1 MKIFKT
7 FTKFEWVLWIISMSV
22 VTGSFLFGKCAGLL
36 TLIASLTG
44 VTALIFVAKGNVT
57 GQVLTVIFSLLYAVI
72 SYSQSYYGEMIT
84 YLGMTAPIA
93 VMSVVTWLRHPF
105 DKDKSEVKVAV
116 MTKKQ
121 TIFMLVLAALVTLV
135 FYFILRYFN
144 TAKLAVSVVSITTSF
159 IASYLTMMRSPFY
172 ALAYSANDIVL
183 VIMWTLS
190 SLSDISYLPMAIC
203 FVMFWIND
211 IYGFYNWKRIH
222 KRQLDAEQKYSEKC

>member
-7 FTKFEWVLWIISMSV
+7 FTKFEWALWITSMAV
-22 VTGSFLFGKCAGLL
+22 VTGSFLIGKCADLL

-57 GQVLTVIFSLLYAVI
+57 GQILTVIFSLFYGVI

-105 DKDKSEVKVAV
+105 DKENSEVRVAV

-121 TIFMLVLAALVTLV
+121 ILFMLVLAAFVTFV

-144 TAKLAVSVVSITTSF
+144 TARLAVSVISITTSF

-183 VIMWTLS
+183 VILWTLS
-190 SLSDISYLPMAIC
+190 SLNDVSYLPMAIC
-203 FVMFWIND
+203 FMMFWIND
-211 IYGFYNWKRIH
+211 VYGFYNWNRIH
-222 KRQLDAEQKYSEKC
+222 KRQMNAEQK

>member
-7 FTKFEWVLWIISMSV
+7 FTKFEWALWITSMTV
-22 VTGSFLFGKCAGLL
+22 VTGSFLIGKCADLL

-57 GQVLTVIFSLLYAVI
+57 GQILTVIFSLFYGVI
-72 SYSQSYYGEMIT
+72 SYSQNYYGEMIT

-93 VMSVVTWLRHPF
+93 VMSVVTWLRYPF
-105 DKDKSEVKVAV
+105 DKENSEVRVAV

-121 TIFMLVLAALVTLV
+121 ILFMLVLATFV

-144 TAKLAVSVVSITTSF
+144 TARLAVSVISITTSF

-183 VIMWTLS
+183 VILWTLS
-190 SLSDISYLPMAIC
+190 SLNDVSYLPMAIC
-203 FVMFWIND
+203 FMMFWIND
-211 IYGFYNWKRIH
+211 VYGFYNWNRIH
-222 KRQLDAEQKYSEKC
+222 KRQLNAEQK